1 MSNHTPGGNGQYGS
15 ATAALAEPRGGFGG
29 GGGAGADRPLVEIMI
44 PTLNE
49 AVHIRQAVANA
60 SKLGPVFVLDSHS
73 TDGTQDLARAA
84 GATVVEHTFVNYSDQ
99 KNWAIDNLP
108 WRGDW
113 IMILDA
119 DERISPP
126 LRREILHKLSH
137 NPKADGFYVNR
148 LLVFMGRPV
157 RHGGLYPSWNLRLFR
172 RGKARYEQRAVHEHM
187 VCDGQIDYLKEEMIH
202 IRRESISQYIE
213 KHINYAHMES
223 DEWVRWRR
231 GLGSGAE
238 ASELFKHTLRYRQW
252 IRREVWPRMP
262 ARPLW
267 RFLYMYIAR
276 FGFLDGRAG
285 YHLAWLM
292 ASYEYMISLM
302 YHDKLLSTVQRG
314 GSAQPGRKEESA
326 VSAAQANRG

>member
-1 MSNHTPGGNGQYGS
+1 MN
-15 ATAALAEPRGGFGG
+15 
-29 GGGAGADRPLVEIMI
+29 RPLVEIMI

-49 AVHIRQAVANA
+49 AVHIHKAVENA
-60 SKLGPVFVLDSHS
+60 RKMGPVFVLDSHS

-84 GATVVEHTFVNYSDQ
+84 GATVVEHTFVNYSSQ
-99 KNWAIDNLP
+99 KNWGLDNLP
-108 WRGDW
+108 WRGEW

-119 DERISPP
+119 DERVTPS
-126 LRREILHKLSH
+126 LRREILQKLPFS
-137 NPKADGFYVNR
+137 KADGYYVNR
-148 LLVFMGRPV
+148 LLIFMGRRV

-187 VCDGQIDYLKEEMIH
+187 VCDGPIDYLKEEMIH
-202 IRRESISQYIE
+202 IRRESISQYID
-213 KHINYAHMES
+213 KHVTYADMES
-223 DEWVRWRR
+223 DEWVRWRW

-252 IRREVWPRMP
+252 IRREIWPRMP

-285 YHLAWLM
+285 WHLAWLM

-302 YHDKLLSTVQRG
+302 YHDKLLTSTQRG
-314 GSAQPGRKEESA
+314 GSEQPASREEPVLPMVPFSK
-326 VSAAQANRG
+326 